1 MMQPSRGS
9 EKAGIVLIYG
19 GEMSILLI
27 ATSIWM
33 LLIWE
38 IAQSSFTLRSWDP
51 KGESVWMEAVLSKK
65 IKELHVVPEEGCRV
79 GMPESRKRSEKQV
92 GRRATNMWWCWD
104 LGSGRSQERMD
115 ALCPGSW
122 NKPLDVR

>member
-1 MMQPSRGS
+1 MIQPSRGS

-27 ATSIWM
+27 ATSTQM

-51 KGESVWMEAVLSKK
+51 EGKSVWMEAVLSKRA
-65 IKELHVVPEEGCRV
+65 KELRVVPEEGCRV
-79 GMPESRKRSEKQV
+79 GMPESRKRNEK
-92 GRRATNMWWCWD
+92 
-104 LGSGRSQERMD
+104 
-115 ALCPGSW
+115 
-122 NKPLDVR
+122 